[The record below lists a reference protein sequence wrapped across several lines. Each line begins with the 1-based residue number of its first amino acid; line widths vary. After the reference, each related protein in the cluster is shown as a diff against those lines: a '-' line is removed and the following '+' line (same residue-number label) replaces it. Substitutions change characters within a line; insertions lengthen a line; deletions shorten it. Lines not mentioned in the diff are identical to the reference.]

1 MVAEVNKII
10 AGELLNHRSVVIP
23 GVGTL
28 YVAHRGARRL
38 SRQKIAAPR
47 NEIDFRPSEEGVSL
61 VELIRRAAG
70 CDEAQAQAVFG
81 RWLAKTREGE
91 VLTLEGIGILRHRAF
106 IPEPAFAAQLNPA
119 GEEVVT
125 LQPRMNR
132 AVVAIAVAAIVVAVA
147 VFGYIEF
154 APKSVSRFAAQAEK
168 SNVERPKASSGSA
181 EDGVSAA
188 AVATGG
194 ERSTEESAAGPDGA
208 AGPDRPAGAH
218 GVCRNSAGGVCTTDR
233 RHGINRSPADDI
245 RTTGRHTAAC
255 LRTDAVGVVLRGF
268 RCIFDRGERCA
279 VPRAVVA
286 RGAVAGCRGLSF
298 RCEVHGLALRR
309 AGSRRLRAFR
319 AGTPFGVARLVDL
332 REKMSSPASLV
343 TRAVD
348 AFYWC
353 RLEGVVSRQLFRYA
367 FCGGMNLA
375 LDAVWYFV
383 IYHFL
388 IGEGRMID
396 LGFVYMSAPIASL
409 FLVFPITFF
418 TGFWLNRNVAFRASP
433 LGTRTQLL
441 RYALSVAGAI
451 LLNYL
456 CMKLFVEVVGIWP
469 TPAKLATSLLSAAYS
484 FLAARYFTF
493 RGAIED

>member
-106 IPEPAFAAQLNPA
+106 TPEPAFAAQLNPA

-132 AVVAIAVAAIVVAVA
+132 AVVVIAVAAIVVAVT

-194 ERSTEESAAGPDGA
+194 ERSTEESAAGPEGA
-208 AGPDRPAGAH
+208 AGPDRPAGATASAEIPQAASAQPTVATASTEVPQTTSARPAAVPQPASERMQSGWCYVVF
-218 GVCRNSAGGVCTTDR
+218 GVVSTEENAARCREQL
-233 RHGINRSPADDI
+233 
-245 RTTGRHTAAC
+245 
-255 LRTDAVGVVLRGF
+255 LREAPSLAVGVYPFGAKYMVSLF
-268 RCIFDRGERCA
+268 AAPDRGVCERF
-279 VPRAVVA
+279 A
-286 RGAVAGCRGLSF
+286 REHRSAW
-298 RCEVHGLALRR
+298 
-309 AGSRRLRAFR
+309 
-319 AGTPFGVARLVDL
+319 PDL
-332 REKMSSPASLV
+332 
-343 TRAVD
+343 
-348 AFYWC
+348 WI
-353 RLEGVVSRQLFRYA
+353 YA
-367 FCGGMNLA
+367 
-375 LDAVWYFV
+375 
-383 IYHFL
+383 
-388 IGEGRMID
+388 
-396 LGFVYMSAPIASL
+396 
-409 FLVFPITFF
+409 
-418 TGFWLNRNVAFRASP
+418 
-433 LGTRTQLL
+433 
-441 RYALSVAGAI
+441 
-451 LLNYL
+451 
-456 CMKLFVEVVGIWP
+456 K
-469 TPAKLATSLLSAAYS
+469 K
-484 FLAARYFTF
+484 
-493 RGAIED
+493 

>member
-106 IPEPAFAAQLNPA
+106 TSEPAFAAQLNPA

-208 AGPDRPAGAH
+208 AGPDRPAGATA
-218 GVCRNSAGGVCTTDR
+218 SAEIPQAASAQPTVATAST
-233 RHGINRSPADDI
+233 DI
-245 RTTGRHTAAC
+245 RTTGRRTAAC

-348 AFYWC
+348 AFYWR

>member
-106 IPEPAFAAQLNPA
+106 TPEPAFAAQLNPA

-208 AGPDRPAGAH
+208 AGPAQPTVATASTEVPQTTSARPAAAPQPASERMQSGWCYVVF
-218 GVCRNSAGGVCTTDR
+218 GVFSTEENAARCREQL
-233 RHGINRSPADDI
+233 
-245 RTTGRHTAAC
+245 
-255 LRTDAVGVVLRGF
+255 LREAPSLAVGVYPFGAKYMVSPF
-268 RCIFDRGERCA
+268 AAQDRGVCERF
-279 VPRAVVA
+279 A
-286 RGAVAGCRGLSF
+286 REHRSAW
-298 RCEVHGLALRR
+298 
-309 AGSRRLRAFR
+309 
-319 AGTPFGVARLVDL
+319 PDL
-332 REKMSSPASLV
+332 
-343 TRAVD
+343 
-348 AFYWC
+348 WI
-353 RLEGVVSRQLFRYA
+353 YA
-367 FCGGMNLA
+367 
-375 LDAVWYFV
+375 
-383 IYHFL
+383 
-388 IGEGRMID
+388 
-396 LGFVYMSAPIASL
+396 
-409 FLVFPITFF
+409 
-418 TGFWLNRNVAFRASP
+418 
-433 LGTRTQLL
+433 
-441 RYALSVAGAI
+441 
-451 LLNYL
+451 
-456 CMKLFVEVVGIWP
+456 K
-469 TPAKLATSLLSAAYS
+469 K
-484 FLAARYFTF
+484 
-493 RGAIED
+493 

>member
-106 IPEPAFAAQLNPA
+106 TSEPAFAAQLNPA

-208 AGPDRPAGAH
+208 AGPDRPAGATASAEIPQAASARPAAAPQPASERMQSGWCYVVF
-218 GVCRNSAGGVCTTDR
+218 GVFSTEENAARCREQL
-233 RHGINRSPADDI
+233 
-245 RTTGRHTAAC
+245 
-255 LRTDAVGVVLRGF
+255 LREAPSLAVGVYPFGAKYMVSPF
-268 RCIFDRGERCA
+268 AAQDRGVCERF
-279 VPRAVVA
+279 A
-286 RGAVAGCRGLSF
+286 REHRSAW
-298 RCEVHGLALRR
+298 
-309 AGSRRLRAFR
+309 
-319 AGTPFGVARLVDL
+319 PDL
-332 REKMSSPASLV
+332 
-343 TRAVD
+343 
-348 AFYWC
+348 WI
-353 RLEGVVSRQLFRYA
+353 YA
-367 FCGGMNLA
+367 
-375 LDAVWYFV
+375 
-383 IYHFL
+383 
-388 IGEGRMID
+388 
-396 LGFVYMSAPIASL
+396 
-409 FLVFPITFF
+409 
-418 TGFWLNRNVAFRASP
+418 
-433 LGTRTQLL
+433 
-441 RYALSVAGAI
+441 
-451 LLNYL
+451 
-456 CMKLFVEVVGIWP
+456 K
-469 TPAKLATSLLSAAYS
+469 K
-484 FLAARYFTF
+484 
-493 RGAIED
+493 

>member
-106 IPEPAFAAQLNPA
+106 TPEPAFAAQLNPA

-208 AGPDRPAGAH
+208 AGPDRPAGATA
-218 GVCRNSAGGVCTTDR
+218 SAEIPQAASAQPTVATASTEV
-233 RHGINRSPADDI
+233 PQ
-245 RTTGRHTAAC
+245 TTGRRTAAC
-255 LRTDAVGVVLRGF
+255 LRTDAIGVVLRGF

-286 RGAVAGCRGLSF
+286 RGAVAGCRGLSL

-348 AFYWC
+348 AFYWR

>member
-70 CDEAQAQAVFG
+70 CDEAQAQAIFG

-106 IPEPAFAAQLNPA
+106 TPEPAFAAQLNPA

-168 SNVERPKASSGSA
+168 SNVERLKASSGSA

-188 AVATGG
+188 AIATGG

-208 AGPDRPAGAH
+208 AGPDRPAGATASAEIPQAASAQSARPAAVPQPASERMQSGWCYVVF
-218 GVCRNSAGGVCTTDR
+218 GVFSTEENAARCREQL
-233 RHGINRSPADDI
+233 
-245 RTTGRHTAAC
+245 
-255 LRTDAVGVVLRGF
+255 LREAPSLAVGVYPFGAKYMVSPF
-268 RCIFDRGERCA
+268 AAQDRGVCERF
-279 VPRAVVA
+279 A
-286 RGAVAGCRGLSF
+286 REHRSAW
-298 RCEVHGLALRR
+298 
-309 AGSRRLRAFR
+309 
-319 AGTPFGVARLVDL
+319 PDL
-332 REKMSSPASLV
+332 
-343 TRAVD
+343 
-348 AFYWC
+348 WI
-353 RLEGVVSRQLFRYA
+353 YA
-367 FCGGMNLA
+367 
-375 LDAVWYFV
+375 
-383 IYHFL
+383 
-388 IGEGRMID
+388 
-396 LGFVYMSAPIASL
+396 
-409 FLVFPITFF
+409 
-418 TGFWLNRNVAFRASP
+418 
-433 LGTRTQLL
+433 
-441 RYALSVAGAI
+441 
-451 LLNYL
+451 
-456 CMKLFVEVVGIWP
+456 K
-469 TPAKLATSLLSAAYS
+469 K
-484 FLAARYFTF
+484 
-493 RGAIED
+493 

>member
-70 CDEAQAQAVFG
+70 CDEAQAQAIFG

-106 IPEPAFAAQLNPA
+106 TPEPAFAAQLNPA

-188 AVATGG
+188 AVVTGG

-208 AGPDRPAGAH
+208 AGPDRPTGATASAEIPQTTSARPAAVPQPASERMQSGWCYVVF
-218 GVCRNSAGGVCTTDR
+218 GVFSTEENAARCREQL
-233 RHGINRSPADDI
+233 
-245 RTTGRHTAAC
+245 
-255 LRTDAVGVVLRGF
+255 LREAPSLAVGVYPFGAKYMVSPF
-268 RCIFDRGERCA
+268 AAQDRGVCERF
-279 VPRAVVA
+279 A
-286 RGAVAGCRGLSF
+286 REHRSAW
-298 RCEVHGLALRR
+298 
-309 AGSRRLRAFR
+309 
-319 AGTPFGVARLVDL
+319 PDL
-332 REKMSSPASLV
+332 
-343 TRAVD
+343 
-348 AFYWC
+348 WI
-353 RLEGVVSRQLFRYA
+353 YA
-367 FCGGMNLA
+367 
-375 LDAVWYFV
+375 
-383 IYHFL
+383 
-388 IGEGRMID
+388 
-396 LGFVYMSAPIASL
+396 
-409 FLVFPITFF
+409 
-418 TGFWLNRNVAFRASP
+418 
-433 LGTRTQLL
+433 
-441 RYALSVAGAI
+441 
-451 LLNYL
+451 
-456 CMKLFVEVVGIWP
+456 K
-469 TPAKLATSLLSAAYS
+469 K
-484 FLAARYFTF
+484 
-493 RGAIED
+493 

>member
-106 IPEPAFAAQLNPA
+106 TPEPAFAAQLNPA

-132 AVVAIAVAAIVVAVA
+132 AVVVIAVAAIVVAVT

-208 AGPDRPAGAH
+208 AGPDRPAGATA
-218 GVCRNSAGGVCTTDR
+218 SAE
-233 RHGINRSPADDI
+233 IPQ
-245 RTTGRHTAAC
+245 AA
-255 LRTDAVGVVLRGF
+255 
-268 RCIFDRGERCA
+268 
-279 VPRAVVA
+279 
-286 RGAVAGCRGLSF
+286 
-298 RCEVHGLALRR
+298 
-309 AGSRRLRAFR
+309 
-319 AGTPFGVARLVDL
+319 
-332 REKMSSPASLV
+332 
-343 TRAVD
+343 
-348 AFYWC
+348 
-353 RLEGVVSRQLFRYA
+353 
-367 FCGGMNLA
+367 
-375 LDAVWYFV
+375 
-383 IYHFL
+383 
-388 IGEGRMID
+388 
-396 LGFVYMSAPIASL
+396 SA
-409 FLVFPITFF
+409 
-418 TGFWLNRNVAFRASP
+418 
-433 LGTRTQLL
+433 
-441 RYALSVAGAI
+441 
-451 LLNYL
+451 
-456 CMKLFVEVVGIWP
+456 
-469 TPAKLATSLLSAAYS
+469 
-484 FLAARYFTF
+484 
-493 RGAIED
+493 

>member
-106 IPEPAFAAQLNPA
+106 TSEPAFAAQLNPA

-181 EDGVSAA
+181 EDGPAGATASAEIPQAASAQPTVATASTEVPQTTSARPAA
-188 AVATGG
+188 APQPAS
-194 ERSTEESAAGPDGA
+194 ERMQSGWCYVVFGVFSTEENAA
-208 AGPDRPAGAH
+208 R
-218 GVCRNSAGGVCTTDR
+218 CREQL
-233 RHGINRSPADDI
+233 
-245 RTTGRHTAAC
+245 
-255 LRTDAVGVVLRGF
+255 LREAPSLAVGVYPFGAKYMVSPF
-268 RCIFDRGERCA
+268 AAQDRGVCERF
-279 VPRAVVA
+279 A
-286 RGAVAGCRGLSF
+286 REHRSAW
-298 RCEVHGLALRR
+298 
-309 AGSRRLRAFR
+309 
-319 AGTPFGVARLVDL
+319 PDL
-332 REKMSSPASLV
+332 
-343 TRAVD
+343 
-348 AFYWC
+348 WI
-353 RLEGVVSRQLFRYA
+353 YA
-367 FCGGMNLA
+367 
-375 LDAVWYFV
+375 
-383 IYHFL
+383 
-388 IGEGRMID
+388 
-396 LGFVYMSAPIASL
+396 
-409 FLVFPITFF
+409 
-418 TGFWLNRNVAFRASP
+418 
-433 LGTRTQLL
+433 
-441 RYALSVAGAI
+441 
-451 LLNYL
+451 
-456 CMKLFVEVVGIWP
+456 K
-469 TPAKLATSLLSAAYS
+469 K
-484 FLAARYFTF
+484 
-493 RGAIED
+493 